1 MWRKVRV
8 SILLLILAIV
18 GQQAILKD
26 GPPNWK
32 RMLYVKAYPI
42 NAHAS
47 IASTQT
53 IAS

>member
-26 GPPNWK
+26 GPQIGSAWF
-32 RMLYVKAYPI
+32 M
-42 NAHAS
+42 
-47 IASTQT
+47 
-53 IAS
+53 